1 VNALAQARSALRAVL
16 ASPNLRGLQLAW
28 LGSVTGEFAYS
39 VAISVYAHD
48 VGGATAVGLVWLV
61 RMLPSAVGAP
71 LIALVGDRYTR
82 ERVIFGGNLLRALLT
97 GATAIAIGVD
107 LPAVV
112 PYSLAIA
119 MEMVSTVFWPAQA
132 ALLPKIVRSPAELTA
147 ANTASITLEG
157 IGSFAGPALC
167 ALLLSAT
174 GVDVALAAT
183 GAVFV
188 AAALFARG
196 IHASEAADEQAR
208 RSWKHL
214 PDDARA
220 GFAAL
225 GGQADLRLLV
235 ALYGVWALAQGAL
248 GVLVVVLA
256 LEVLGLG
263 DAGVGLLMGAIGV
276 GGLLGGLISFTFA
289 GDSSLARYLPIGAVA
304 FGAPLCLL
312 ALHPTVGTAVALLVA
327 LGVGN
332 VVVDVA
338 SLTLLQ
344 RATPDAVLM
353 RVLGIVEGL
362 WVAALGVGA
371 IAVPVLIA
379 LVGTRGAL
387 AVAGAVLPVF
397 ALLAW
402 RSFRALDAAAPPHDL
417 VARLRFVP
425 FLAPLRG
432 PALERLAARF
442 VPVHIESGADLI
454 RQGDP
459 GDRFYLIA
467 AGRADVAVDGR
478 QLRTLSAGDFFGE
491 IALLRDVPRTATVT
505 ALTELEVL
513 ALDRDDFLSALAASP
528 ESAAAAD
535 SVVRSRLAGPGLTH
549 RAV

>member
-1 VNALAQARSALRAVL
+1 M
-16 ASPNLRGLQLAW
+16 
-28 LGSVTGEFAYS
+28 
-39 VAISVYAHD
+39 AISVYAYD

-71 LIALVGDRYTR
+71 LVALVGDRYPG

-97 GATAIAIGVD
+97 GATAIAIGAD
-107 LPAVV
+107 LPAAV

-119 MEMVSTVFWPAQA
+119 MEMVSTIFWPAQA
-132 ALLPKIVRSPAELTA
+132 ALLPKIVHTPAELTA

-174 GVDVALAAT
+174 SVDVALAAT

-188 AAALFARG
+188 AGALFARS
-196 IHASEAADEQAR
+196 IHAREDVEEQPR

-214 PDDARA
+214 PGDARA
-220 GFAAL
+220 GFAAVRR
-225 GGQADLRLLV
+225 ADLRLLV
-235 ALYGVWALAQGAL
+235 AFYGVWALAQGAL

-256 LEVLGLG
+256 LDVLELG
-263 DAGVGLLMGAIGV
+263 DAGVGLLMAAIGV
-276 GGLLGGLISFTFA
+276 GGLLGGLISFAFSA
-289 GDSSLARYLPIGAVA
+289 DSSLARYLPIGAVV

-312 ALHPTVGTAVALLVA
+312 ALNPAVGTAVALLLA

-332 VVVDVA
+332 IVVDVA

-371 IAVPVLIA
+371 IAVPALIA

-402 RSFRALDAAAPPHDL
+402 RSLRALDAAAPPHAL
-417 VARLRFVP
+417 VTRLRAVP
-425 FLAPLRG
+425 FLAPLRL

-442 VPVHIESGADLI
+442 VQVHIEPGTELM

-467 AGRADVAVDGR
+467 DGRAGVAVDGR
-478 QLRTLSAGDFFGE
+478 HLVTLTAGDFFGE

-505 ALTELEVL
+505 ALTDVEVL
-513 ALDRDDFLSALAASP
+513 ALDRDDFLSAVAASP
-528 ESAAAAD
+528 DSAAAAD
-535 SVVRSRLAGPGLTH
+535 TVVRTRLAGPGLTH